1 MRVVLFQSVASLGL
15 AGVIV
20 EVKPGYFRNYLEPRG
35 LALRES
41 PSALRLLASRKKKI
55 ELMLVQEKSRAQEI
69 SSRIAEITLNFTMKA
84 GEEGRLFGSVT
95 GRDIMDAL
103 AQKGIEVD
111 RHKIEI
117 PDAIKTIGEHTARV
131 RLFPEVVA
139 ELKIIVEAEKK
150 QEEEA
155 QEEDF
160 AQMQRR
166 RRSRRGAAAAADATA
181 EAPEGGEAPEA
192 SAAEGA
198 SDAPEDTAPA
208 APPEA

>member
-15 AGVIV
+15 AGDIV

-166 RRSRRGAAAAADATA
+166 RRSRRGAAAA